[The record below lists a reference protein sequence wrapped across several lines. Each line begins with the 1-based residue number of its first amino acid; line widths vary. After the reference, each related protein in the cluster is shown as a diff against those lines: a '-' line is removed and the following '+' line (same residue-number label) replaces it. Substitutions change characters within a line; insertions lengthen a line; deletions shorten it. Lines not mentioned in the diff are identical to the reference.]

1 MRETNKR
8 FGTSVAR
15 KLRRRPTDAEIRFW
29 AKVRNRQLGGAKF
42 RRQWPIENYVV
53 DFVCLEARLVVE
65 IDGGQHADNARDEIR
80 TKHLEAAGFRVVRF
94 WNNDVL
100 SNTAGVLET
109 IAAVLA
115 EAPPH
120 PRD

>member
-1 MRETNKR
+1 MRETKR
-8 FGTSVAR
+8 KGTAVAR
-15 KLRRRPTDAEIRFW
+15 KLRRTPTEAEIRFW
-29 AKVRNRQLGGAKF
+29 AKVRRRQLNGAKF
-42 RRQWPIENYVV
+42 RRQWPIESYVV

-65 IDGGQHADNARDEIR
+65 LDGGQHADNADDIIR
-80 TKHLEAAGFRVVRF
+80 TAKIVAAGYRVIRF

-100 SNTAGVLET
+100 SNTNGILET
-109 IAAVLA
+109 VSQALA